1 MREGVSV
8 AMGHNEGHS
17 KGRDL
22 DEAGAGP
29 LDRRAFLRGGA
40 KLLGGAALLG
50 VAGPGLLEACS
61 KSKSTSSTAK
71 ALGTLNFNLPW
82 VPDVESGGE
91 FLAKDKG
98 YYTAQGFSGVN
109 LIPAGPT
116 ATPQETVVLTGK
128 ALVAV
133 TSLDSTAAAIQKGA
147 GLKVIGTEYQKNPFC
162 IMSAASSPLNT
173 PQDMVGKKI
182 GVQSV
187 NDAVWAA
194 FLKANNLDASKVNK
208 VVVGFD
214 PTPLSQGSVDGWFS
228 FITNEPIALGL
239 KGFQTHTFLLAD
251 YNYPEIGNVFITTAD
266 ALKNNRAAVKACMT
280 AEVIA
285 WRECIAQPNN
295 PAMATLKDFP
305 TAQTLPA
312 AQQQSVA
319 QNKLIAEGDALTNG
333 LFYIAPATQSQN
345 VSTLALGGTTVTTSQ
360 LFDLTLMDEIYAAH
374 SDLKS
379 VPAQGT
385 I

>member
-1 MREGVSV
+1 MTKGQGSNQDGDGV
-8 AMGHNEGHS
+8 
-17 KGRDL
+17 
-22 DEAGAGP
+22 
-29 LDRRAFLRGGA
+29 DRRTFLRGGA

-50 VAGPGLLEACS
+50 VAGPAFLEACA
-61 KSKSTSSTAK
+61 KSKSSTSTATSAAAAK
-71 ALGTLNFNLPW
+71 LGTLNFNLPW
-82 VPDVESGGE
+82 VPDVESGAE

-98 YYTAQGFSGVN
+98 YYTQQGFTSVN

-147 GLKVIGTEYQKNPFC
+147 ALKVIGTEYQKNPFC
-162 IMSAASSPLNT
+162 IMSQASKPLNT

-194 FLKANNLDASKVNK
+194 FLKANNLQLSQVNK
-208 VVVGFD
+208 VVVSFD
-214 PTPLSQGSVDGWFS
+214 PTPLAQGQVDGWFS

-239 KGFQTHTFLLAD
+239 TGVPTKTFLLAD
-251 YNYPEIGNVFITTAD
+251 YNYPEVGNVFIATTD
-266 ALKNNRAAVKACMT
+266 SLKNNRAAVKACMT
-280 AEVIA
+280 AEIIS
-285 WRECIAQPNN
+285 WRECVANPDEPAQ
-295 PAMATLKDFP
+295 ATLKDFP
-305 TAQTLPA
+305 TAQKLPA

-319 QNKLIAEGDALTNG
+319 QNKLIATGDALTHG
-333 LFYIAPATQSQN
+333 LFYITPATQSQN
-345 VSTLALGGTTVTTSQ
+345 IGTLALGGTTVTTSQ
-360 LFDLTLMDEIYAAH
+360 LFDMSLLDEIYAARA
-374 SDLKS
+374 DLKS

-385 I
+385 IP